1 MASRKVAI
9 LDTVGAK
16 EQLQALNVIFRPRV
30 GCFPSMGMVT
40 YQDYG

>member
-16 EQLQALNVIFRPRV
+16 EQLQAVNVIFRPRI
-30 GCFPSMGMVT
+30 GCIPSMGMVT
-40 YQDYG
+40 